1 MTKSPAVDTW
11 TERHIFYF
19 NTTMAQEICVFL
31 FSLTAL
37 GVLYIMNNV
46 PAFQEPLVIL
56 ETGVAVLLAVFILVY
71 AATRHNPPKD
81 PLFYVFAAFSF
92 TCVIDLTNALEYD
105 GFISGFME
113 FYLETGEPYLDTP
126 YAIMM
131 CYWDGIVHFIIYLML
146 VHRMSNRKQ
155 YRTLGLF
162 WSGSLCA
169 NMIVFVLGIVVGTY
183 GSEIRPAFWLNMPF
197 LLVPIWGAVSL
208 FSRPKDVPLV
218 GASKAER
225 EQKKILI
232 WRPVDL
238 GLVIYLVAAM
248 GFSLFRGLAVLDCP
262 LEILERYVT
271 EYEPYLK
278 DPVGFPKLMMLLLL
292 FHGFPVLG
300 SFVFGL
306 CTPGCSW
313 MLDWT
318 VFFAGAILQ
327 CQWCHIGASLH
338 PRTAEMFRTPSTS
351 LLPVLLLNLLYAAG
365 PVVLALRCQRDPEYF
380 ITIAPKGQ
388 TNHEKKLI

>member
-1 MTKSPAVDTW
+1 
-11 TERHIFYF
+11 
-19 NTTMAQEICVFL
+19 MAQEICVFL